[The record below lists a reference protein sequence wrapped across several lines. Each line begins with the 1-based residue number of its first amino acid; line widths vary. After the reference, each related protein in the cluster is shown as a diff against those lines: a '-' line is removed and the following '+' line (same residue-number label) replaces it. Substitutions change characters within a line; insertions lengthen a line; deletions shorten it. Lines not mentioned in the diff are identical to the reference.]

1 MKQKVVVIGHGYTS
15 RLSIIRSVG
24 LSGYDVDVVVICFGD
39 PKQQNK
45 PLDCYSKYV
54 DKVWF
59 SPSGD
64 EVALVNLLLEK
75 YSQCEQKPV
84 LIPESDFSVEVVDSN
99 LDCLKDY
106 FLIPNIDGQQG
117 AVTEWMNKLKQ
128 KERAKSIGLNV
139 ADYHVIPIRQGMF
152 EIPDDINYPCFPK
165 SIDGG
170 KTGLGKCNSQSD
182 LAKSLRKMASVRS
195 DRDVLVEEYLEI
207 DKEYAL
213 VGFSDGNNV
222 CIPAILYNE
231 TMAKGAHYGIAK
243 GGRVLPVT
251 EYRPLVELFKV
262 LISSLHFVGIFDI
275 DFLECQGKFYF
286 DEINLRFGGS
296 GYAVTKAGA
305 NIPALFVDY
314 MTTGKYA
321 EIEIESSVQMTFV
334 NERICIDEWYAGN
347 TSTKKFKEEITNAD
361 ISFIKDVDDPEPY
374 RLFERYVLSQAAKRW
389 IRTLQ
394 SKLIKR
400 K

>member
-24 LSGYDVDVVVICFGD
+24 MAGYDVDVVVVCFGD
-39 PKQQNK
+39 PKKQKK
-45 PLDCYSKYV
+45 PLDCHSKYV

-59 SPSGD
+59 FPSGD
-64 EVALVNLLLEK
+64 EESLVELLLEK
-75 YSQCEQKPV
+75 YSQCKQKPV
-84 LIPESDFSVEVVDSN
+84 LIPESDFSVKAVDSN
-99 LDCLKDY
+99 LDRLKDY

-117 AVTEWMNKLKQ
+117 GVTEWMNKLKQ
-128 KERAKSIGLNV
+128 KERARTVGLNV
-139 ADYHVIPIRQGMF
+139 ADYHVISIRQGKF
-152 EIPDDINYPCFPK
+152 EIPDDITYPCFPK

-170 KTGLGKCNSQSD
+170 KTGLGKCNNRSD
-182 LAKSLRKMASVRS
+182 LAKSLRQMAEVRA
-195 DRDVLVEEYLEI
+195 DREVLVEEYLEI

-213 VGFSDGNNV
+213 VGFSDGNRV

-251 EYRPLVELFKV
+251 NYRALVEQFKA
-262 LISSLHFVGIFDI
+262 LMASIRFVGIFDI

-305 NIPALFVDY
+305 NLPAMFADF
-314 MTTGKYA
+314 MTTGKCA
-321 EIEIESSVQMTFV
+321 PIEVPSSTNLTFV

-347 TSTKKFKEEITNAD
+347 TKTRDFRKEINSAN
-361 ISFIKDVDDPEPY
+361 ISFINDEQDPEPY
-374 RLFERYVLSQAAKRW
+374 RMFEKYYAQ
-389 IRTLQ
+389 Q
-394 SKLIKR
+394 KR
-400 K
+400 KRAIRNLLSRLKLK

>member
-24 LSGYDVDVVVICFGD
+24 MAGYDVDVVVVCFGD
-39 PKQQNK
+39 PRQQNK
-45 PLDCYSKYV
+45 PLDCHSKYV

-64 EVALVNLLLEK
+64 EDALVELLLEK
-75 YSQCEQKPV
+75 YSQCKQKPV
-84 LIPESDFSVEVVDSN
+84 LIPESDFSVKAVDSN
-99 LDCLKDY
+99 LDRLKDY

-128 KERAKSIGLNV
+128 KERAKSVGLNV
-139 ADYHVIPIRQGMF
+139 ADYHVIPIRQGKF
-152 EIPDDINYPCFPK
+152 EIPDDITYPCFPK

-170 KTGLGKCNSQSD
+170 KTGLGKCNNRSD
-182 LAKSLRKMASVRS
+182 LTKSLRQMAEVRA

-213 VGFSDGNNV
+213 VGFSDGNRV

-251 EYRPLVELFKV
+251 NYRALVEQFETLMAS
-262 LISSLHFVGIFDI
+262 IRFVGIFDI

-296 GYAVTKAGA
+296 GYAVTKSGA
-305 NIPALFVDY
+305 NLPAMFADF
-314 MTTGKYA
+314 MTTGKCA
-321 EIEIESSVQMTFV
+321 PIEVLSSTNLTFV

-347 TSTKKFKEEITNAD
+347 TKTRDFRKEINSAN
-361 ISFIKDVDDPEPY
+361 ISFINDEQDPEPY
-374 RLFERYVLSQAAKRW
+374 RMFEKYYAQ
-389 IRTLQ
+389 Q
-394 SKLIKR
+394 KR
-400 K
+400 KRTIRILLSRLKLK

>member
-24 LSGYDVDVVVICFGD
+24 MAGYDVDVVVVCFGN
-39 PKQQNK
+39 PNQQNK

-59 SPSGD
+59 TLSGD
-64 EVALVNLLLEK
+64 DDALVNLLLEK

-84 LIPESDFSVEVVDSN
+84 LIPESDFSVKAVDSN
-99 LDCLKDY
+99 LDCLKDC

-117 AVTEWMNKLKQ
+117 AVTEWLNKLKQ
-128 KERAKSIGLNV
+128 KERAKSVGLNV
-139 ADYHVIPIRQGMF
+139 ADYHVISIRNGVF

-170 KTGLGKCNSQSD
+170 KTGLGKCNNKSD
-182 LAKSLRKMASVRS
+182 LAKSLRKMASVCS

-243 GGRVLPVT
+243 GGRVLPIMN
-251 EYRPLVELFKV
+251 YKPLVEQFKV

-305 NIPALFVDY
+305 NLPAMFVDF

-321 EIEIESSVQMTFV
+321 AIEVPSSTNLTFV
-334 NERICIDEWYAGN
+334 NERICIDEWYAMN
-347 TSTKKFKEEITNAD
+347 TKTKDFRKEINSAN
-361 ISFIKDVDDPEPY
+361 ISFIKDDQDSEPY
-374 RLFERYVLSQAAKRW
+374 RMFKRYYA
-389 IRTLQ
+389 LQ
-394 SKLIKR
+394 KR
-400 K
+400 KRAIRILLSWLKLK

>member
-15 RLSIIRSVG
+15 RLSIIRYVG
-24 LSGYDVDVVVICFGD
+24 MAGYDVDVVVICFGD
-39 PKQQNK
+39 PRQQNK
-45 PLDCYSKYV
+45 PLDCHSKYV

-64 EVALVNLLLEK
+64 EDALVKLLLEK

-84 LIPESDFSVEVVDSN
+84 LIPESDFSVKAVDSN
-99 LDCLKDY
+99 LDRLKDY
-106 FLIPNIDGQQG
+106 FLIPNIDGQQD
-117 AVTEWMNKLKQ
+117 AVTEWLNKLKQ
-128 KERAKSIGLNV
+128 KKRARTVGLNV
-139 ADYHVIPIRQGMF
+139 ADYHVIPIRQGKF
-152 EIPDDINYPCFPK
+152 EIPDGITYPCFPK

-170 KTGLGKCNSQSD
+170 KTGLGKCNNRSD
-182 LAKSLRKMASVRS
+182 LTKSLRQMAEVRA

-213 VGFSDGNNV
+213 VGFSDGNRV

-251 EYRPLVELFKV
+251 NYRALVEQFETLMAS
-262 LISSLHFVGIFDI
+262 IRFVGIFDI

-305 NIPALFVDY
+305 NLPAMFADF

-321 EIEIESSVQMTFV
+321 PIEVPSSTNLTFV

-347 TSTKKFKEEITNAD
+347 TKTRDFRKEINSAN
-361 ISFIKDVDDPEPY
+361 ISFINDEQDPEPY
-374 RLFERYVLSQAAKRW
+374 RMFEKYYAQ
-389 IRTLQ
+389 Q
-394 SKLIKR
+394 KR
-400 K
+400 KRTIRILLSRLKLK